1 MTAAQVNFFL
11 NKEVNLVI
19 TTKPAFNVII
29 FACFEA
35 IISINW
41 IAIAYSTH
49 IHFSHNKVR
58 GFNRMRESE
67 VSFFS
72 ISLFKKGLGFFC
84 LFFTGKASTVLS
96 LCLFELIIKGE
107 TFSPCD
113 DQFLVPV
120 PFMIETWNNLL
131 QL

>member
-1 MTAAQVNFFL
+1 M
-11 NKEVNLVI
+11 
-19 TTKPAFNVII
+19 
-29 FACFEA
+29 
-35 IISINW
+35 
-41 IAIAYSTH
+41 H

-67 VSFFS
+67 VSFFQFHC
-72 ISLFKKGLGFFC
+72 LKKDWVFFC

-107 TFSPCD
+107 KFSPCD

-120 PFMIETWNNLL
+120 PFMIETRNNLL

>member
-41 IAIAYSTH
+41 IAIAYSMH

-67 VSFFS
+67 VSFFQFHC
-72 ISLFKKGLGFFC
+72 LKKGLCFC
-84 LFFTGKASTVLS
+84 LFVFHWKGKYS
-96 LCLFELIIKGE
+96 FEFVFVWIDYKGRN
-107 TFSPCD
+107 
-113 DQFLVPV
+113 
-120 PFMIETWNNLL
+120 I
-131 QL
+131 